1 MYIYIIDQERVARA
15 RRCDAAVAA
24 LHALHEHRGH
34 LEGGRE
40 LARSESTRSFSVL
53 LSTRST
59 GTLLVE
65 TVVFTRSK

>member
-1 MYIYIIDQERVARA
+1 MSTIVNVYSYTRVIDQERVARA

-40 LARSESTRSFSVL
+40 
-53 LSTRST
+53 
-59 GTLLVE
+59 
-65 TVVFTRSK
+65 